1 MKLLLGSNSP
11 RRKELLTQLGYTFS
25 KVKIH
30 CDEVFSSTMPVE
42 EVAEYLAKKKS
53 LAFTSLNENEI
64 LITADTVV
72 IADGQ
77 ILNKPKD
84 REEARAMLTM
94 LNGKTHLVQTGL
106 CIRSLKKGESLD
118 TATTSVTVKELTD
131 EEIAFYIDTYK
142 PYDKAGGYGIQEWF
156 GLACVSSITGSYYN
170 VVGLPTELVHK
181 RLKNAYDI

>member
-1 MKLLLGSNSP
+1 
-11 RRKELLTQLGYTFS
+11 
-25 KVKIH
+25 
-30 CDEVFSSTMPVE
+30 
-42 EVAEYLAKKKS
+42 
-53 LAFTSLNENEI
+53 
-64 LITADTVV
+64 
-72 IADGQ
+72 
-77 ILNKPKD
+77 
-84 REEARAMLTM
+84 MLTM

-142 PYDKAGGYGIQEWF
+142 PYDKAGAYGIQEWF